1 MDIILNYKLLK
12 TLHIIFFTT
21 WMAGLFYLPRIFV
34 YHAMEEKKS
43 KAYKTFMVMEKKL
56 LKYVMNPSFIL
67 TFITGLILVVRTEQ
81 YQEKWFIYKFLLVFC
96 MASFHMYCGK
106 IRKDFEEKKN
116 IKTQHFFRAVN
127 EVPTVLFI
135 FIVLIVVFKP
145 FN

>member
-56 LKYVMNPSFIL
+56 LKYIMNPSFIL

-81 YQEKWFIYKFLLVFC
+81 YQEKWFLYKFFLVFC
-96 MASFHMYCGK
+96 MAVFHMYCGK
-106 IRKDFEEKKN
+106 VRKDFEEKKKYKN
-116 IKTQHFFRAVN
+116 STF
-127 EVPTVLFI
+127 L
-135 FIVLIVVFKP
+135 
-145 FN
+145 